1 LAFPQHQTKEKKRM
15 IGYLRKG
22 LTYSNVMATIAVF
35 LVLGGGAAMAA
46 GLAKNSVKTKNIKNG
61 AVTTSKLAADAVT
74 GQKANESTFGIVPSA
89 QSAKT
94 ADTATKATTADTA
107 TKAVTAAT
115 AATATTA
122 DTATKATTADTAT
135 KATTADSAT
144 TATSATTADS
154 AKLADDAELFDGR
167 SIAEVRGG
175 VTALS
180 TTTDVGI
187 PDPGIVVAAVNV
199 QVSAAGDLLTNAS
212 LRITNN
218 GAQGFMECRLE
229 NEGDGSFEPMS
240 QFAAH
245 TMPAGNTIQIP
256 LTGIADNVPAKGV
269 VDPETVRVFCDAS
282 NVGGPFVFE
291 SGDVIVQRV
300 AIG

>member
-1 LAFPQHQTKEKKRM
+1 MQGRLAFPQHQTKEKKRM
-15 IGYLRKG
+15 IGSLRNG

-35 LVLGGGAAMAA
+35 LVLGGGAAVAA

-61 AVTTSKLAADAVT
+61 AVTTKKLAANAVT
-74 GQKANESTFGIVPSA
+74 GEKANESTFGIVPSA

-94 ADTATKATTADTA
+94 ADKATTADTANKATTADTADKATTADTA
-107 TKAVTAAT
+107 T
-115 AATATTA
+115 TATTA
-122 DTATKATTADTAT
+122 QSAV
-135 KATTADSAT
+135 KATTADSAA
-144 TATSATTADS
+144 TATSAQLAEDS
-154 AKLADDAELFDGR
+154 ELFDGR

-187 PDPGIVVAAVNV
+187 PDPGIVVAAVNA
-199 QVSAAGDLLTNAS
+199 QVSAAGDLLANAS

-229 NEGDGSFEPMS
+229 NEGDGSFEAMS
-240 QFAAH
+240 QFAGH

-256 LTGIADNVPAKGV
+256 LTGIANDVPGKGV

-282 NVGGPFVFE
+282 NVGGPFAFE
-291 SGDVIVQRV
+291 SGDLVVQRV

>member
-1 LAFPQHQTKEKKRM
+1 M
-15 IGYLRKG
+15 IGSLRKG
-22 LTYSNVMATIAVF
+22 LTYSNVMATIAMF

-61 AVTTSKLAADAVT
+61 AVTTSKLAAGAVT
-74 GQKANESTFGIVPSA
+74 GEKANESTFDTVPSA
-89 QSAKT
+89 QRAKT
-94 ADTATKATTADTA
+94 ADSATKATSAETAARATNADTAAKATTADTA
-107 TKAVTAAT
+107 A
-115 AATATTA
+115 
-122 DTATKATTADTAT
+122 

-144 TATSATTADS
+144 TAATALTADS
-154 AKLADDAELFDGR
+154 AKLADDSDLFDGR
-167 SIAEVRGG
+167 SIAQVRGG

-187 PDPGIVVAAVNV
+187 PDIGSVVAVVNV
-199 QVSAAGDLLTNAS
+199 PVSAAGDLLADAS
-212 LRITNN
+212 LRIVNN

-229 NEGDGSFEPMS
+229 NEGDGSFEAMS

-245 TMPAGNTIQIP
+245 TMPAGNTIEIP
-256 LTGIADNVPAKGV
+256 LTGIADDVPGKGA

-291 SGDVIVQRV
+291 AGDLVVQRV